1 LETVRKISSSEIAG
15 WIAGLVVAV
24 LLPLFAGGYLTS
36 ILLLIAVY
44 SIVAVSLNLLYGY
57 TGQLSLGHSA
67 FLGIGAYAFTLI
79 CVKLHVGFWPAF
91 FGATAIT
98 GIIGFLI
105 GIPALKLRGPYFVL
119 VTLGFAAIIG
129 VIVLGWTGLTGGANG
144 LAGAPRPTPIP
155 LPWGGRLTFDS
166 LLNMYY
172 FSLFFLLL
180 IVFICR
186 RLVYSLLGRTF
197 VAISHDERLAESL
210 GINTRRKKLLSFSIS
225 ATFAG
230 VAGALFASYN
240 SVISPD
246 IAYFAR
252 GMDVLSYLIVGGAGT
267 MAGPV
272 IGTFVMLAIP
282 EALQIVP
289 TLRTLI
295 NGVILLFFIIFLPT
309 GIAGGF
315 KALLSKQ
322 TNRSA
327 KMEIGQNGAA

>member
-1 LETVRKISSSEIAG
+1 LKNVISPQAAG
-15 WIAGLVVAV
+15 WLLALVVAI

-36 ILLLIAVY
+36 ILLLIVVY

-91 FGATAIT
+91 FAATAIS
-98 GIIGFLI
+98 GLFGFLI
-105 GIPALKLRGPYFVL
+105 GIPALRLRGPHFIL
-119 VTLGFAAIIG
+119 VTLGFAAIVG
-129 VIVLGWTGLTGGANG
+129 VIILAWTDLTGGANG

-155 LPWGGRLTFDS
+155 LPWGGRLTFGS

-172 FSLFFLLL
+172 FTLFFLIV

-186 RLVYSLLGRTF
+186 RLVYSLIGRTF

-210 GINTRRKKLLSFSIS
+210 GINTMRRKLLSFTVS
-225 ATFAG
+225 AMFSG
-230 VAGALFASYN
+230 VAGVLFASYN

-267 MAGPV
+267 MAGPM
-272 IGTFVMLAIP
+272 IGTFVMMAIP
-282 EALQIVP
+282 EGLQIVP

-295 NGVILLFFIIFLPT
+295 NGTILLIFIIFLPT

-315 KALLSKQ
+315 KALSSRLGRSSKLG
-322 TNRSA
+322 
-327 KMEIGQNGAA
+327 MGQNGAA

>member
-1 LETVRKISSSEIAG
+1 MKSDTSRQTVG
-15 WIAGLVVAV
+15 WVVFVVVAI
-24 LLPLFAGGYLTS
+24 LLPLFSGGYLTS
-36 ILLLIAVY
+36 ILLLIAIY

-91 FGATAIT
+91 FAATAIS
-98 GIIGFLI
+98 GIFGFLI
-105 GIPALKLRGPYFVL
+105 GIPALKLRGPHFVL
-119 VTLGFAAIIG
+119 VTLGFAAIMG
-129 VIVLGWTGLTGGANG
+129 VIILAWTNFTGGANG

-155 LPWGGRLTFDS
+155 LPGGHRLTFDS

-172 FSLFFLLL
+172 FTLFFLLV
-180 IVFICR
+180 IVFVCR
-186 RLVYSLLGRTF
+186 RLVYSLIGRTF

-210 GINTRRKKLLSFSIS
+210 GINTMRKKLLSFTIS
-225 ATFAG
+225 ATFSG
-230 VAGALFASYN
+230 VGGALFASYN

-252 GMDVLSYLIVGGAGT
+252 GMDILSYLIVGGAGT

-272 IGTFVMLAIP
+272 IGTFVMMAIP

-295 NGVILLFFIIFLPT
+295 NGVILLVFIIFLPT

-315 KALLSKQ
+315 KTLSGRLG
-322 TNRSA
+322 RSP
-327 KMEIGQNGAA
+327 KLRMGQNGAA